1 MLRAYTNSPH
11 TRVRKMLASTVQ
23 FSTYNQTPPIRPR
36 RTREPPQGTR
46 RYEKQEGP
54 DTKQR
59 LPAPSGPNS
68 VPTTS
73 HPIPTTFPARPRTG
87 RTSGDY
93 QAPAELVSVPPS
105 STTPHARRHP
115 DTGTDHGVGAALHH
129 PNASGGE
136 CSLERR

>member
-1 MLRAYTNSPH
+1 
-11 TRVRKMLASTVQ
+11 MLASTVQ
-23 FSTYNQTPPIRPR
+23 FSTYDRSLPSRPR
-36 RTREPPQGTR
+36 RPRGLPREAR
-46 RYEKQEGP
+46 RYENRRAPTEEPTSTRFPGRARSLRTQ
-54 DTKQR
+54 QR
-59 LPAPSGPNS
+59 AYNQP
-68 VPTTS
+68 
-73 HPIPTTFPARPRTG
+73 PISTTFPARPRTG